1 MHDRLSPHVIGSMA
15 WGSGLTADHLFVSS
29 EPTKK
34 TFTGAHKVYDLGVQ
48 KEAYGFDAKEA
59 GDSIAVDS
67 TGRFVIKSHT
77 LSFLMFFFFQT
88 GSMLALCTQAESSR
102 HVLRLYDVQRR
113 SSNAIISL
121 DIVPFRT
128 RWDDFEG
135 EVNVAVFSPDGLY
148 LALSRNDNRTH
159 LYDRRML
166 SKRRDSTTTPLFDF
180 AHSGESKMASV
191 SEAYGVVNAE
201 WVQSEW
207 TRRACLV
214 TDGEDGKWGRCDAL
228 V

>member
-1 MHDRLSPHVIGSMA
+1 
-15 WGSGLTADHLFVSS
+15 
-29 EPTKK
+29 
-34 TFTGAHKVYDLGVQ
+34 
-48 KEAYGFDAKEA
+48 
-59 GDSIAVDS
+59 
-67 TGRFVIKSHT
+67 
-77 LSFLMFFFFQT
+77 
-88 GSMLALCTQAESSR
+88 MLALCTQAEPNR

-113 SSNAIISL
+113 SSNAITSL
-121 DIVPFRT
+121 DIVSFQT

-159 LYDRRML
+159 VYDRRML
-166 SKRRDSTTTPLFDF
+166 SKRRETATTPLFEF
-180 AHSGESKMASV
+180 AHTGESKMASV

-207 TRRACLV
+207 TRRTCLV
-214 TDGEDGKWGRCDAL
+214 TGGEDGKFVVIQL

>member
-1 MHDRLSPHVIGSMA
+1 
-15 WGSGLTADHLFVSS
+15 
-29 EPTKK
+29 
-34 TFTGAHKVYDLGVQ
+34 
-48 KEAYGFDAKEA
+48 
-59 GDSIAVDS
+59 
-67 TGRFVIKSHT
+67 
-77 LSFLMFFFFQT
+77 
-88 GSMLALCTQAESSR
+88 MLALCTQAEPGR

-113 SSNAIISL
+113 HSNAIISL

-135 EVNVAVFSPDGLY
+135 EVNVATFSPDGLY

-159 LYDRRML
+159 VYDRRML
-166 SKRRDSTTTPLFDF
+166 SKRREAASTPLFDF
-180 AHSGESKMASV
+180 AHTGESKMASV

-214 TDGEDGKWGRCDAL
+214 TGGEDGKWGAL
-228 V
+228 LLCKTSDESTGKGVCVCGIPQWLLMMTRTVRFWQR